1 MSTNTTSGPAWSG
14 CGHPEWWVSGFQRLH
29 GMPDRLL
36 NRSAANIARIMR
48 RDPFL
53 LRTYPAHHG
62 CPSEPSLAGGWP
74 FCRELLPDDRPCL
87 AYLFGVGDSWALD
100 DSIANLG
107 CDVHSFD
114 PTVQLL
120 QRHQSHTHPGVTFH
134 PWGLSDASGAMLTE
148 GARERSS
155 IYGALDPTGLFTL
168 SEIKMKLGHD
178 ARTIHILKIDC
189 EGCEWAALAQM
200 ASEVP
205 SPLESVGQLF
215 VELHPALKTN
225 APSDIQAM
233 QRGIMHVLEG
243 FDVWWYHPNAGGRKA
258 RKFPPHVRKLGL
270 DTALCCHELVLT
282 RKAGMP
288 TAVQTLQATKGGRGV
303 ARTFDAAPGH
313 RRVTGVDQQ
322 HAAPGSA
329 CVPFRANDP
338 SPRILVTGG
347 AGFVGSHLVRRLI
360 DRAAGTSLTV
370 KVVDNLWRGRLEN
383 LLDDS
388 GIPVLNIKRDVCIG
402 DLTDYS
408 VAELMTRHAETVYH
422 LADIVAGIDFVF
434 ANQGFVFDKNLQ
446 INLNTLRAARANQV
460 PAFVYTATACSF
472 PKQLQSSY
480 EPTSIS
486 EERLYPANPESS
498 YGWSKLMGEYQLQRE
513 AANESGANIAVGIA
527 RLHNVYGP
535 RSLYGSGSQALPA
548 LIRKAIHHP
557 AEPFTIWGS
566 GLQYRDFL
574 YIDDAISGI
583 LAVRE
588 RGMNRGPIQL
598 GTGEAITLHRAA
610 IEVARL
616 AKDLLGKHLTARFDV
631 DKFEGD
637 KGRIADLSRS
647 RTILDWKPKVGI
659 AEGMEAT
666 FKWIL
671 RDMAARSQAAPA
683 TVMQL
688 PPTSSSFNLG
698 QPVHRRK
705 SVRKKKP
712 ACTAVAS
719 LAGEPVVGITSA
731 PTSYLNVTRRKS
743 MANTLWDPKGSLA
756 IPLALYHEL
765 SFDGKALH
773 SLADFPA
780 AHCYIDLFEADCW
793 VIRGL

>member
-1 MSTNTTSGPAWSG
+1 
-14 CGHPEWWVSGFQRLH
+14 
-29 GMPDRLL
+29 MPHR
-36 NRSAANIARIMR
+36 
-48 RDPFL
+48 
-53 LRTYPAHHG
+53 
-62 CPSEPSLAGGWP
+62 AG
-74 FCRELLPDDRPCL
+74 
-87 AYLFGVGDSWALD
+87 
-100 DSIANLG
+100 
-107 CDVHSFD
+107 
-114 PTVQLL
+114 
-120 QRHQSHTHPGVTFH
+120 
-134 PWGLSDASGAMLTE
+134 
-148 GARERSS
+148 
-155 IYGALDPTGLFTL
+155 
-168 SEIKMKLGHD
+168 
-178 ARTIHILKIDC
+178 
-189 EGCEWAALAQM
+189 
-200 ASEVP
+200 
-205 SPLESVGQLF
+205 
-215 VELHPALKTN
+215 
-225 APSDIQAM
+225 
-233 QRGIMHVLEG
+233 
-243 FDVWWYHPNAGGRKA
+243 
-258 RKFPPHVRKLGL
+258 
-270 DTALCCHELVLT
+270 
-282 RKAGMP
+282 
-288 TAVQTLQATKGGRGV
+288 
-303 ARTFDAAPGH
+303 
-313 RRVTGVDQQ
+313 
-322 HAAPGSA
+322 A

-360 DRAAGTSLTV
+360 DRAAGTSLTI

-383 LLDDS
+383 LLDDN
-388 GIPVLNIKRDVCIG
+388 GKPVLNIKRDVCIG

-446 INLNTLRAARANQV
+446 INLNTLRAARSTFV
-460 PAFVYTATACSF
+460 HSHGMLTFVYTATACSF

-480 EPTSIS
+480 EPMSIS

-616 AKDLLGKHLTARFDV
+616 AKDLLGKDLSASFDV
-631 DKFEGD
+631 GKFEGD

-647 RTILDWKPKVGI
+647 RTILDWKSKVGI
-659 AEGMEAT
+659 AEGLEAT

-671 RDMAARSQAAPA
+671 RDIARSPAAPA
-683 TVMQL
+683 PGNAAAAALTQL
-688 PPTSSSFNLG
+688 PLKLKSSIFNRGRPL
-698 QPVHRRK
+698 HRGN
-705 SVRKKKP
+705 SVREKKP
-712 ACTAVAS
+712 TCTAVAS

-731 PTSYLNVTRRKS
+731 PTSYLNVTRRKNM

-756 IPLALYHEL
+756 IPLALHHEL
-765 SFDGKALH
+765 SFDGRPLD

-780 AHCYIDLFEADCW
+780 ARCYIDLFEADCW
-793 VIRGL
+793 VIRGIRGR